1 MRLAPAAWLVGL
13 LACGSLTETEDGVAF
28 LEVVPPTAPTL
39 LVGATLQLEA
49 RALDARGEPV
59 QAVILWS
66 AADPFLSVEEATGL
80 VSGLAAGNGGRIQAR
95 TGTGTRTLYSD
106 FILLTV
112 TEPPAMA
119 ATPR

>member
-1 MRLAPAAWLVGL
+1 VRLAPAAWLVGL
-13 LACGSLTETEDGVAF
+13 LACGGLTETEEGVAF
-28 LEVVPPTAPTL
+28 LEVVPPTSPTL
-39 LVGATLQLEA
+39 QVGATLQLEA
-49 RALDARGEPV
+49 RALNARGEPV

-80 VSGLAAGNGGRIQAR
+80 VSALTAGTGGRIQAR

-106 FILLTV
+106 FIVLTV
-112 TEPPAMA
+112 TEPPAMV